1 MGYAASTGATT
12 LEEAERVWNAVDEFG
27 NPPTNGQAEAKSK
40 LRERLQPSTPNPAF
54 GTKTTP
60 TSTFGSPQPTQSSV
74 FNASSLVKPGIGAID
89 SNTDSGAFGGGGAN
103 NSFGGSISQSQ
114 PDAFGG
120 STSHPSAFGAP
131 AAIGWLSTPGAPLN
145 VHSHV
150 SLLPPGVFTAQT
162 TGSAFGPSMGDTSL
176 GQPGF
181 GAKPAFGQSGFG
193 SPPTTS
199 AFGSWA
205 AAPAFDQPAF
215 GTSVVQDDDFGPQ
228 MVTSEMSTQQILEC
242 LCRAGC
248 IDLSSQMSSRQETA
262 MIVSGGGFGDIW
274 KGQLHSGAKVAIKA
288 WRTTATLGRCEY
300 KTLKRAARELY
311 TWSKMNHPHIHRLQG
326 VILFRDQYL
335 GMVSQWMDNGNL
347 HEYLR
352 KHPDADRC
360 QLCTHVASGLKYM
373 HNHNTIHGDLKAI
386 NVLVSSDGIARISD
400 FDSAI
405 ISEVSSS
412 VVFSV
417 SSSNSRPATMRWAA
431 PELLSE
437 QPQSKTMQSDVYAL
451 GMVGIAYQ
459 G

>member
-1 MGYAASTGATT
+1 
-12 LEEAERVWNAVDEFG
+12 
-27 NPPTNGQAEAKSK
+27 
-40 LRERLQPSTPNPAF
+40 
-54 GTKTTP
+54 
-60 TSTFGSPQPTQSSV
+60 
-74 FNASSLVKPGIGAID
+74 
-89 SNTDSGAFGGGGAN
+89 
-103 NSFGGSISQSQ
+103 
-114 PDAFGG
+114 
-120 STSHPSAFGAP
+120 
-131 AAIGWLSTPGAPLN
+131 
-145 VHSHV
+145 
-150 SLLPPGVFTAQT
+150 
-162 TGSAFGPSMGDTSL
+162 
-176 GQPGF
+176 
-181 GAKPAFGQSGFG
+181 
-193 SPPTTS
+193 
-199 AFGSWA
+199 
-205 AAPAFDQPAF
+205 
-215 GTSVVQDDDFGPQ
+215 
-228 MVTSEMSTQQILEC
+228 
-242 LCRAGC
+242 
-248 IDLSSQMSSRQETA
+248 MSSRQETA

-451 GMVGIAYQ
+451 GMTILEVVTGDFPYPDRADVSVIWAVVRGILPTRPTELGSGEQ
-459 G
+459 GDMMWQLLLNCWSRNSSERPSSKQVVDTLSEILNQMDIDID